1 MKYYEQ
7 LVERM
12 TTYYRNQTGFT
23 PDQASEVMLRIRILA
38 AQLDSYCQEAEEAA
52 RQSSPFTATGE
63 ALEHH
68 AALRGLSR
76 KEGAKATGVV
86 LFRRSSPAGY
96 DISIPAGTVL
106 QSTGAEALRYVTVKD
121 VVMLGHMDSALSIIE
136 AVEPGAR
143 YNLRS
148 GAITVMVTPPAG
160 ITEVVQSSD
169 CHSGTDPESDEELR
183 HRLIDA
189 CRYPAVGVN
198 AGFYRGL
205 LLAQSGVGKVKVLPT
220 HRGSGTV
227 DAVVYGKG
235 EALPED
241 RIAALQQL
249 LRQQR
254 DLGIDAVVR
263 QAVTTPVN
271 LELEVAAASG
281 WEQGAVAERCR
292 EAITAEMAELEIG
305 EPWLLARMSR
315 LLMSLPG
322 VYNCRV
328 TLPVADAFPLE
339 DRLLVPGGITIRE
352 MEVQV

>member
-160 ITEVVQSSD
+160 ITVVVQSSD
-169 CHSGTDPESDEELR
+169 CHSGTDAESDEELR

-205 LLAQSGVGKVKVLPT
+205 LLAQSGVGQVKV
-220 HRGSGTV
+220 
-227 DAVVYGKG
+227 
-235 EALPED
+235 
-241 RIAALQQL
+241 L

-305 EPWLLARMSR
+305 EPWLLARMNE
-315 LLMSLPG
+315 LLMSQPG

-328 TLPVADAFPLE
+328 TLPGADAFPLE